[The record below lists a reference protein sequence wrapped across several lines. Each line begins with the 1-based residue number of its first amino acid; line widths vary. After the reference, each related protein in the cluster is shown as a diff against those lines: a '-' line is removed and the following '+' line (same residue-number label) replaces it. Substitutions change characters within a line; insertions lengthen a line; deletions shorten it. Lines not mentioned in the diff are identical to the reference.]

1 MLNLL
6 PLFSAF
12 LFAADNG
19 EGGFYLGLI
28 LLLAG
33 PIFYAVTYAR
43 YRNRGERHY
52 HERETPVQ
60 MSNLKVYDTF
70 AKSQTGSKTPTIS
83 GANSTKVTGTL
94 ANNQGTAKTSGKPT
108 G

>member
-6 PLFSAF
+6 PLFSTF
-12 LFAADNG
+12 LFADNAG
-19 EGGFYLGLI
+19 EGGGYIGLI

-70 AKSQTGSKTPTIS
+70 VRSQKGSKSSKIS
-83 GANSTKVTGTL
+83 GENSTQVAGTL
-94 ANNQGTAKTSGKPT
+94 AKNQNKTAG
-108 G
+108 